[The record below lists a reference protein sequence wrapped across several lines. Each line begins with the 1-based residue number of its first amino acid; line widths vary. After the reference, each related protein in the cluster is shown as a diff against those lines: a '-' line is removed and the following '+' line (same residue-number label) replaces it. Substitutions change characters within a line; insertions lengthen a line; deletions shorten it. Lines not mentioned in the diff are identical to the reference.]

1 MDELEIGPIDYLVVR
16 FPGSKMTG
24 EGLPLLVDLVDR
36 GIIRI
41 LDLRVVSRGE
51 DGSAVLM
58 ELSDFDG
65 DGSLDLAVF
74 EGAASGLLD
83 GEDAEAVGALVEPG
97 DTAAVIV
104 YENTWAAPFAAAI
117 RRGGAEFVAGGC
129 IPATAVLDALDALEA
144 AESASSES

>member
-1 MDELEIGPIDYLVVR
+1 MDDLQVGPIDYLVVR

-24 EGLPLLVDLVDR
+24 EGMPLLVDLVDR

-51 DGSAVLM
+51 DGSVALM

-74 EGAASGLLD
+74 QGAASGLLD
-83 GEDAEAVGALVEPG
+83 ADDAEAVGALIEPG
-97 DTAAVIV
+97 DTAAVVV
-104 YENTWAAPFAAAI
+104 YENTWAGPFVAATL
-117 RRGGAEFVAGGC
+117 RGGAEVVSSGR
-129 IPATAVLDALDALEA
+129 IPATDVLNALDALEA
-144 AESASSES
+144 TDSATPDS